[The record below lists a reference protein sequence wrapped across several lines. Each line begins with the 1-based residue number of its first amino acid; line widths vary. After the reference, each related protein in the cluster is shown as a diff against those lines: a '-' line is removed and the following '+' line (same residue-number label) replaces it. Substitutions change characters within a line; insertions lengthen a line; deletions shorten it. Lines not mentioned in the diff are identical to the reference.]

1 MSDHPVKRA
10 AALAGGY
17 EGLAK
22 HLGVTKG
29 AVHQWTDEGRQVPA
43 EHCPAIE
50 RITNGA
56 VTCEELND
64 KVDWA
69 FVRASRESAAPA
81 PAPSTRKPG
90 KPKAATHE
98 SHPEAA

>member
-1 MSDHPVKRA
+1 M
-10 AALAGGY
+10 
-17 EGLAK
+17 AK
-22 HLGVTKG
+22 LLGVTKG

-50 RITNGA
+50 RITGGQ
-56 VTCEELND
+56 VTCEQLND

-69 FVRASRESAAPA
+69 FVRSSRDSPAERGAP
-81 PAPSTRKPG
+81 KGG
-90 KPKAATHE
+90 KPKAGANE

>member
-22 HLGVTKG
+22 LLGVTRG

-50 RITNGA
+50 RITNSA
-56 VTCEELND
+56 VICEELND

-69 FVRASRESAAPA
+69 FVREAGANAAAREE
-81 PAPSTRKPG
+81 
-90 KPKAATHE
+90 THE
-98 SHPEAA
+98 EAIRKVRTVADPAGA